1 MLLKKI
7 KNFLDM
13 YWFSKNL
20 LGEEFI
26 GVNESGDFYQLVN
39 GNAIRIDKAEVIQYF
54 GSIDKFNDEYAKLFP
69 EKIKEAI
76 ESTTTEGLIESKN
89 KKRTTGTV

>member
-26 GVNESGDFYQLVN
+26 GVSESGDFYQLVN
-39 GNAIRIDKAEVIQYF
+39 GNAIRIEKSDVIQYF

-69 EKIKEAI
+69 EQIKAAI
-76 ESTTTEGLIESKN
+76 ESTTTESLIESKN
-89 KKRTTGTV
+89 KKRTNGAV